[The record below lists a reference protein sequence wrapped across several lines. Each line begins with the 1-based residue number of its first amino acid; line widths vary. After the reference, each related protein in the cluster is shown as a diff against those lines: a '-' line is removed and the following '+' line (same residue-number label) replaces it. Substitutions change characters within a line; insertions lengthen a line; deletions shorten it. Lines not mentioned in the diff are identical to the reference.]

1 MDEDLNHFSF
11 DDKQA
16 KKLMR
21 TAKLWSTLK
30 MIGVTVIV
38 TPIVL
43 VLLWYGFRSW
53 SLNQAQK
60 TMDEIVMFNEI
71 SAPNVHISHQTYDNN
86 WFGGKI
92 KTKTFKLIGEVPYV
106 WESVESR
113 YTLFGSTPRMYG
125 SFGSIPLDLS
135 QSSESNEMIRYN
147 SDTGDREMI
156 FFHPEVSYDSYKDS
170 ISDLNQVGDNTLVE
184 LGLSFDKAY
193 SYDEIQKLLPAD
205 VQSVWWWVDGYTK
218 EYLKYMK
225 QVKIVLSADGMLMYG
240 FHAEQFEVTG
250 GMDTFI
256 TSVEQ
261 LRGSSNHSFKWAAGE
276 IHKALAGDNNTLE
289 QIDVKIIG
297 SVVTGTA
304 KQLKALQGLPFIKA
318 STFGVLSDKIPAPN

>member
-11 DDKQA
+11 DEKQA

-21 TAKLWSTLK
+21 KAKLWSTLK
-30 MIGVTVIV
+30 MIGVTVII

-43 VLLWYGFRSW
+43 VLLWYGFRTL

-60 TMDEIVMFNEI
+60 TMKEIVMFNEI

-86 WFGGKI
+86 WFGGNI
-92 KTKTFKLIGEVPYV
+92 ETKTFKLIGEVPYI

-113 YTLFGSTPRMYG
+113 YTLFGSSSLLYG
-125 SFGSIPLDLS
+125 SSNGAIPLDLS
-135 QSSESNEMIRYN
+135 QSNQFIRYN
-147 SDTGDREMI
+147 SETGDREMI
-156 FFHPEVSYDSYKDS
+156 FFHPEVSYDTYKDS
-170 ISDLNQVGDNTLVE
+170 ISDLNQVDDTTLVE

-193 SYDEIQKLLPAD
+193 SYDEIQSLLPSD
-205 VQSVWWWVDGYTK
+205 IQSVWWWVDAYTK
-218 EYLKYMK
+218 DYLKFMK
-225 QVKIVLSADGMLMYG
+225 QVKMVLSADGMLIYG

-261 LRGSSNHSFKWAAGE
+261 LRGSSSHGFKWAAGE
-276 IHKALAGDNNTLE
+276 IHKALAGDNDTLE
-289 QIDVKIIG
+289 QSDVKIIG
-297 SVVTGTA
+297 TVVTGTA

-318 STFGVLSDKIPAPN
+318 STFGVLSDKISVPN